1 MTQKDFRTR
10 REFLKKLIA
19 STAIAGLAPY
29 VSPFDLM
36 AASSKKGRLP
46 KRQLGKTGYKVS
58 LFSLGGQATVETPGK
73 EKESIEIINR
83 ALDLGVNYIDT
94 SAYYGRATENQDQL
108 SMQGTSERYI
118 GKVLKHRRKEVFIAT
133 KSHDRSY
140 DGAMRHL
147 EKSLK
152 NLQTDQIDLWQIH
165 NVRAREIDTL
175 DKICG
180 DDGVLKAMQ
189 KAKDEK
195 IVRFIGITGHEDP
208 VVMRTLIE
216 RHPFDNALV
225 AINAADKFH
234 NPFIEKFLPAAVEKN
249 IGIVGMKIPARDRIF
264 DHGGI
269 INMKEAIDYVLT
281 LPVSTIIVGID
292 KIPELEENIKI
303 AKEFE
308 PLSADEL
315 LAIEDK
321 VKPYYKDLAFFK
333 GLSDWPEDW

>member
-1 MTQKDFRTR
+1 MTISARNSR
-10 REFLKKLIA
+10 RAFLRKIIA
-19 STAIAGLAPY
+19 AGAVAGLAPY
-29 VSPFDLM
+29 INPLDLL
-36 AASSKKGRLP
+36 AAQKKGVLP
-46 KRQLGKTGYKVS
+46 KRPLGKTGHMVGI
-58 LFSLGGQATVETPGK
+58 FSLGGQATIETPGK
-73 EKESIEIINR
+73 EEESIEIINR

-108 SMQGTSERYI
+108 AMQGTSERYI

-165 NVRAREIDTL
+165 NVRAKEIDTL
-175 DKICG
+175 DKIFA

-195 IVRFIGITGHEDP
+195 IIEFIGITGHEDP
-208 VVMRTLIE
+208 VVMHKLLE
-216 RHPFDNALV
+216 RYPFDSALV
-225 AINAADKFH
+225 AINAADKHH
-234 NPFIEKFLPAAVEKN
+234 NPFIEKFLPTAVEKE

-264 DHGGI
+264 SHGGI
-269 INMKEAIDYVLT
+269 ISMKEAIDYVLT

-292 KIPELEENIKI
+292 KIPELEENIRI
-303 AKEFE
+303 AQEFK
-308 PLSADEL
+308 PLTADEM

-321 VKPYYKDLAFFK
+321 TKPYYKELMFFK
-333 GLSDWPEDW
+333 HLSDSPTEW